1 MVRELKV
8 IMRRY
13 KKMASAAYYF
23 VSKGAKQGE
32 IEDFKMLQ
40 NCYKKVN
47 FLLIFGKMAQNEY
60 LCATFFQNSIT
71 I

>member
-1 MVRELKV
+1 MVSELKV
-8 IMRRY
+8 TMRRY
-13 KKMASAAYYF
+13 EKKVRATYYLI
-23 VSKGAKQGE
+23 SKGTKNGK
-32 IEDFKMLQ
+32 IGDFKLLQ